1 MTILTIKNDQIY
13 KEDICRRGNPNN
25 TGKSTICKLLSNKEI
40 VKTLQFQKILY
51 VKQLQLLARIWS
63 NGMSVVKV

>member
-25 TGKSTICKLLSNKEI
+25 TGN
-40 VKTLQFQKILY
+40 QQY
-51 VKQLQLLARIWS
+51 VNYWATK
-63 NGMSVVKV
+63 K